1 MDALLWAAI
10 AAAFIALTALIAR
23 YRIIALAAALFAG
36 MAVLVDYYDSYQD
49 APAAPEESVDQD
61 SPATQA
67 HSAPVAWSRLY
78 IDSPADPRSGK
89 LANIATLSI
98 AGTNVGKEAIKLD
111 EAYFVSG
118 VDGNRLNVR
127 IGRDGMRYK
136 VQDLGPLPSGAFFFV
151 VSEPIGPT
159 NAGLSPDDFLKTW
172 ATIYFVAKYNDTTQ
186 RIAFDRRTVES
197 LLPKPPQP

>member
-1 MDALLWAAI
+1 MDVLLWAAV
-10 AAAFIALTALIAR
+10 ATALIALTALIAR

-36 MAVLVDYYDSYQD
+36 AAVLVDFYGNYQD
-49 APAAPEESVDQD
+49 APTGPEESADRD
-61 SPATQA
+61 SPAMQA
-67 HSAPVAWSRLY
+67 QGTPVAWSRLY
-78 IDSPADPRSGK
+78 IDSTSDPQSRK
-89 LANIATLSI
+89 PANISALSI

-118 VDGNRLNVR
+118 VDGNRLNAR

-136 VQDLGPLPSGAFFFV
+136 VQDLGPLPPGAFFFV

-159 NAGLSPDDFLKTW
+159 NAGLNPGDFLKTW
-172 ATIYFVAKYNDTTQ
+172 ATIYFVAKYNGSTQ

-197 LLPKPPQP
+197 LLPTPSQP